1 MLSSRSN
8 NDDLAFM
15 KLSVVGTGY
24 VGLVAGACFAEYGN
38 TVYCVDIDEKKIENL
53 KKGILPIYEPGLEEI
68 VLRNF
73 ERGRLLFTTSLEE
86 AVKNSH
92 IIFIAVGTPD
102 GGDGRPDLTGVLK
115 VAEDIG
121 RLAPAYRIIVNKSTV
136 PVGSARRV
144 HAVASSQTQHP
155 IDVVSNPEFLREGRA
170 IEDFMKPERVIIGS
184 DSERAASL
192 MRELYMPFVQ
202 DSADIIQTTIES
214 AELTKYACNAFL
226 AMKISFVNEIANLCD
241 RVGANYLDVKKGMGT
256 DSRIGK
262 KFLNAGIGYGGSCF
276 PKDVRAL
283 GMIARDAGIVLP
295 LVEQIERTNDHQKTV
310 LVQKVKDY
318 FKAAGKSLKGAKLA
332 VWGLAFKAGTDD
344 MREAPSI
351 TIIHELLKEG
361 AKIHASDPVASETSR
376 LIFGDTIAYEDMY
389 QVLEGA
395 DALLVLTE
403 WPVYS
408 EPDFDRMKSLLK
420 EPVIFDGRNLYR
432 ETQMKASGF
441 KHFGIGVHHN

>member
-1 MLSSRSN
+1 MRI
-8 NDDLAFM
+8 
-15 KLSVVGTGY
+15 SVVGTGY

-68 VLRNF
+68 VLRNH
-73 ERGRLLFTTSLEE
+73 ERKTLIFTTSLPE
-86 AVKNSH
+86 AVKDSQ

-102 GGDGRPDLTGVLK
+102 GGDGRPNLTGVLK
-115 VAEDIG
+115 VAEDVG
-121 RLAPAYRIIVNKSTV
+121 RNAPGYRILVDKSTV
-136 PVGSARRV
+136 PVGTAKQV
-144 HAVASSQTQHP
+144 HKVASAQTEHP

-192 MRELYMPFVQ
+192 MKELYMPFVQ
-202 DSADIIQTTIES
+202 DSGEIILTTIES
-214 AELTKYACNAFL
+214 AELTKYACNSFL

-241 RVGANYLDVKKGMGT
+241 KVGANYLDVKKGLGS

-283 GMIARDAGIVLP
+283 SMIGQDAGLSLP
-295 LVEQIERTNDHQKTV
+295 LVEQIERTNDNQKLI
-310 LVQKVKDY
+310 LVNKIKEY
-318 FKAAGKSLKGAKLA
+318 FKSIGKTDLNGIKLA

-351 TIIHELLKEG
+351 TIINELLKENV
-361 AKIHASDPVASETSR
+361 KIHASDPVAFETSKQ
-376 LIFGDTIAYEDMY
+376 IFGDTIAYQEMY
-389 QVLEGA
+389 EVLDGA

-408 EPDFDRMKSLLK
+408 EPDFKKMKSLLK
-420 EPVIFDGRNLYR
+420 APVIFDGRNLYR
-432 ETQMKASGF
+432 QTQMETNGF
-441 KHFGIGVHHN
+441 THFGMGVRHT

>member
-1 MLSSRSN
+1 
-8 NDDLAFM
+8 M

-53 KKGILPIYEPGLEEI
+53 KKGVLPIYEPGLEEL

-86 AVKNSH
+86 AVKDSH

-102 GGDGRPDLTGVLK
+102 GGDGRPNLTGVLK
-115 VAEDIG
+115 VAEDVG
-121 RLAPAYRIIVNKSTV
+121 RLAPGYRILVDKSTV
-136 PVGSARRV
+136 PVGTARRV
-144 HAVASSQTQHP
+144 HAAAASQTQHP

-170 IEDFMKPERVIIGS
+170 IEDFMKPERVVIGS

-192 MRELYMPFVQ
+192 MKELYMPFVQ

-226 AMKISFVNEIANLCD
+226 ALKISFVNEIANLCD
-241 RVGANYLDVKKGMGT
+241 KVGANYLDVKKGMGT

-295 LVEQIERTNDHQKTV
+295 LVEQVERTNDDQKEI
-310 LVQKVKDY
+310 LVHKVKEY
-318 FKAAGKSLKGAKLA
+318 FKAKGKDLKDVKLA

-351 TIIHELLKEG
+351 TIINELLKEG
-361 AKIHASDPVASETSR
+361 VKIHASDPVAFETSR
-376 LIFGDTIAYEDMY
+376 PIFGDSIAYEEMY
-389 QVLEGA
+389 KVLEGA

-432 ETQMKASGF
+432 DTQMKANGF
-441 KHFGIGVHHN
+441 KHFGVGVTHS

>member
-1 MLSSRSN
+1 
-8 NDDLAFM
+8 M
-15 KLSVVGTGY
+15 KISVVGTGY

-38 TVYCVDIDEKKIENL
+38 TVYCVDIDETKIENL
-53 KKGILPIYEPGLEEI
+53 KKGVLPIYEPGLEEL
-68 VLRNF
+68 VLRNHQ
-73 ERGRLLFTTSLEE
+73 RDRLIFTTSLEE
-86 AVKNSH
+86 AVKDSH

-102 GGDGRPDLTGVLK
+102 GGDGRPDLSGVLR
-115 VAEDIG
+115 VAEDVG
-121 RLAPAYRIIVNKSTV
+121 RFAPGYRILVDKSTV
-136 PVGSARRV
+136 PVGTAKLVYDRAR
-144 HAVASSQTQHP
+144 SKTTHP

-192 MRELYMPFVQ
+192 MRELYTPFVQ
-202 DSADIIQTTIES
+202 DTGSDIVHTSIAS

-241 RVGANYLDVKKGMGT
+241 SVGANYLDVKRGLGS

-295 LVEQIERTNDHQKTV
+295 LVEQVERTNDAQKEI
-310 LVQKVKDY
+310 LVHKVREYFRSKGREDLKDV
-318 FKAAGKSLKGAKLA
+318 KLA

-344 MREAPSI
+344 MREAPAI
-351 TIIHELLKEG
+351 TIVRELQKAG
-361 AKIHASDPVASETSR
+361 ARIHASDPVAFETAHR
-376 LIFGDTIAYEDMY
+376 VFGDSIQYEDMY
-389 QVLEGA
+389 VAADGA

-403 WPVYS
+403 WPVFT
-408 EPDFDRMKSLLK
+408 EPDFVRLKQLLR

-432 ETQMKASGF
+432 DSQMRAHGF
-441 KHFGIGVHHN
+441 RHFGVGVSHN

>member
-1 MLSSRSN
+1 
-8 NDDLAFM
+8 M

-53 KKGILPIYEPGLEEI
+53 KKGILPIYEPGLEEL

-115 VAEDIG
+115 VAEDVG
-121 RLAPAYRIIVNKSTV
+121 RLAPGYRILVDKSTV
-136 PVGSARRV
+136 PVGTARRV
-144 HAVASSQTQHP
+144 RAAAASQTQHP

-192 MRELYMPFVQ
+192 VKELYMPFVH
-202 DSADIIQTTIES
+202 DSADIIQTTVES

-226 AMKISFVNEIANLCD
+226 ALKISFVNEIANLCD
-241 RVGANYLDVKKGMGT
+241 KVGANYLDVKKGMGT

-283 GMIARDAGIVLP
+283 SMIAHDAGIALP
-295 LVEQIERTNDHQKTV
+295 LIEQVERTNNDQKKI
-310 LVQKVKDY
+310 LVHKVKEY
-318 FKAAGKSLKGAKLA
+318 FKAKGKDLKDVKLA

-351 TIIHELLKEG
+351 TIINELLKEG
-361 AKIHASDPVASETSR
+361 VKIHASDPVAFETSR
-376 LIFGDTIAYEDMY
+376 PIFGDSIAYEDMY
-389 QVLEGA
+389 KVLEGA

-432 ETQMKASGF
+432 ETQMKAYGF
-441 KHFGIGVHHN
+441 KQFGIGVTHP

>member
-1 MLSSRSN
+1 MRI
-8 NDDLAFM
+8 
-15 KLSVVGTGY
+15 SVVGTGY

-68 VLRNF
+68 VLRNY
-73 ERGRLLFTTSLEE
+73 ERKTLIFTTSLPE
-86 AVKNSH
+86 AVKDSQ

-102 GGDGRPDLTGVLK
+102 GGDGRPNLTGVLK
-115 VAEDIG
+115 VAEDVG
-121 RLAPAYRIIVNKSTV
+121 RHAPGYRILVDKSTV
-136 PVGSARRV
+136 PVGTAKQV
-144 HAVASSQTQHP
+144 HTVASEQSEHP

-170 IEDFMKPERVIIGS
+170 IEDFMKPERVVIGS

-192 MRELYMPFVQ
+192 MKELYMPFVQ
-202 DSADIIQTTIES
+202 DSGEIILTTIES
-214 AELTKYACNAFL
+214 AELTKYACNSFL

-241 RVGANYLDVKKGMGT
+241 KVGANYLDVKKGLGS

-283 GMIARDAGIVLP
+283 SMIGQDAGLPLP
-295 LVEQIERTNDHQKTV
+295 LVEQIERTNDNQKLI
-310 LVQKVKDY
+310 LVKKIKEY
-318 FKAAGKSLKGAKLA
+318 FNSIGKTDLNGIKLA

-351 TIIHELLKEG
+351 TIINELLKENV
-361 AKIHASDPVASETSR
+361 KIHASDPVAFETSKQ
-376 LIFGDTIAYEDMY
+376 IFGNTIAYQEMY
-389 QVLEGA
+389 DCLDGA

-408 EPDFDRMKSLLK
+408 EPDFKRMKSLLK

-432 ETQMKASGF
+432 QTQMEAHGF
-441 KHFGIGVHHN
+441 KHFGMGVRHT

>member
-1 MLSSRSN
+1 
-8 NDDLAFM
+8 
-15 KLSVVGTGY
+15 
-24 VGLVAGACFAEYGN
+24 
-38 TVYCVDIDEKKIENL
+38 
-53 KKGILPIYEPGLEEI
+53 
-68 VLRNF
+68 
-73 ERGRLLFTTSLEE
+73 
-86 AVKNSH
+86 
-92 IIFIAVGTPD
+92 
-102 GGDGRPDLTGVLK
+102 
-115 VAEDIG
+115 
-121 RLAPAYRIIVNKSTV
+121 
-136 PVGSARRV
+136 
-144 HAVASSQTQHP
+144 VASSQTQHP

-376 LIFGDTIAYEDMY
+376 LIFGDTISYEDMY

-432 ETQMKASGF
+432 ETQMKANGF